1 MRNKARAARGEDR
14 FGAGRGQKWE
24 WGGATCWS
32 LRRRLRMEGLRE
44 GRKGERAEGAE
55 AEREAAGREREVEG
69 TGGRNLSRRINV
81 VGSFFIF

>member
-1 MRNKARAARGEDR
+1 
-14 FGAGRGQKWE
+14 
-24 WGGATCWS
+24 
-32 LRRRLRMEGLRE
+32 MEGLRE

-81 VGSFFIF
+81 VWSLFIFLKWGTL